1 MDWTLG
7 LLDVVLLGLGLVLI
21 SVGNLVIFAYPAVR
35 SLGIELKGVADP
47 RGLSTFVGLWVFG
60 LGLAAALF
68 PVGVRVAGFYYG
80 WALAALAVLGVLRV
94 ATGARRFLGT
104 GGGTAENGDATPQ

>member
-7 LLDVVLLGLGLVLI
+7 PLDVVLLGLGLVLI
-21 SVGNLVIFAYPAVR
+21 SAGSLVIFAYPVVR
-35 SLGIELKGVADP
+35 SLGTELKVVADL
-47 RGLSTFVGLWVFG
+47 RGLSLFVGLWVFG

-80 WALAALAVLGVLRV
+80 WALAALAVLGVFRV
-94 ATGARRFLGT
+94 ATGVRRFLGP
-104 GGGTAENGDATPQ
+104 GGGTAENGDTTPQ